1 MRRAS
6 SVEATAPYALAAA
19 VALAYVVTLTAPVFG
34 DDRRFIE
41 NAPFLLLPFT
51 DFIRGLFSRDYLFL
65 TGEGTYQPLV
75 TFFHYLTH
83 GHPAVYRAFGVM
95 LHAVNACLVYR
106 VALRLKAAPVSALLA
121 AMLFAL
127 FPAHTELLIISS
139 FKGTLFAFAFSL
151 AALLC
156 WMSALDKGS
165 LRSVG
170 GAFFFFA
177 LALASKET
185 GVLIPGL
192 LAAYSLLFAR
202 RKYPDLQRRAGLGL
216 ALMASCYL
224 FWRFRGLER
233 ISDPATP
240 HSPLLLFG
248 WYLKTLAWPHPLC
261 RERLAPEGPSW
272 YAFCGFFLLALWGA
286 RRRPEVLFG
295 LLLLALGLL
304 PVLQRAQ
311 TYMDSPVA
319 DRYVYFSSAGFALA
333 LGLVARGPAVTAT
346 LATLALIWGGLTVQ
360 RNLLYRNTRALY
372 EQTVVCAP
380 GHFKAWGVLA
390 ENQLNSG
397 ELAAAQASSRKAV
410 TLNPYYPGALKI
422 WALSSFRLEDY
433 NQARE
438 AVRLELQLFPSEML
452 QMRLD
457 DLKRYPAT
465 LRNSSREE

>member
-6 SVEATAPYALAAA
+6 SVEAAAPYALAAV
-19 VALAYVVTLTAPVFG
+19 VALAYVMTLTAPVFG

-41 NAPFLLLPFT
+41 NAPFLLVPFSE
-51 DFIRGLFSRDYLFL
+51 FIRGLFSRDYLFL

-75 TFFHYLTH
+75 TLFHYLTH
-83 GHPAVYRAFGVM
+83 GHPAVYRACGIL

-106 VALRLKAAPVSALLA
+106 VALRLKAAPVPAFLV

-127 FPAHTELLIISS
+127 FPAHPEVLIISS
-139 FKGTLFAFAFSL
+139 FKGTLLAVAFSL
-151 AALLC
+151 SALLC
-156 WMSALDKGS
+156 WMSALENGS
-165 LRSVG
+165 RRGVA
-170 GAFFFFA
+170 GAFLFFT

-192 LAAYSLLFAR
+192 LAAYSLMFAR
-202 RKYPDLQRRAGLGL
+202 RKYPDLQRRAGLGF
-216 ALMASCYL
+216 ALVASCYL

-233 ISDPATP
+233 ILDPVTP

-248 WYLKTLAWPHPLC
+248 WYLKTLVWPHPLC
-261 RERLAPEGPSW
+261 RERLAPAGSSW
-272 YAFCGFFLLALWGA
+272 YALCGLFVLALWAA

-333 LGLVARGPAVTAT
+333 LGLAARGPAVTA
-346 LATLALIWGGLTVQ
+346 ALTTVALLWGVLTVQ

-390 ENQLNSG
+390 ESQLNSG
-397 ELAAAQASSRKAV
+397 ELAAAQTSSRKAV

-422 WALSSFRLEDY
+422 WALSSFRLQDY
-433 NQARE
+433 DQARD
-438 AVRLELQLFPSEML
+438 AVRLELELFPSEML

-457 DLKRYPAT
+457 DLERYPKT
-465 LRNSSREE
+465 GRRR